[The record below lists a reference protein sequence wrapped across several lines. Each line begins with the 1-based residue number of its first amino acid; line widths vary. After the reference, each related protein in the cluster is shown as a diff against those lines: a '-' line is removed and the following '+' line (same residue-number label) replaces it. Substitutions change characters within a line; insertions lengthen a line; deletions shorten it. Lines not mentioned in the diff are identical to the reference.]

1 MTTAAPIYVNP
12 SGPGFKEFL
21 SSDTISVPGT
31 IALPTFTPGSVI
43 FAGAG
48 GVLAQDNANL
58 FWNAAAH
65 QLKVGTPAVVATQA
79 VGLLL
84 TNPTLSTNPVPEQY
98 SPVLVQQGHAW
109 SNALGVDKVIEFA
122 TQVETIESG
131 VGLATGNLHWY
142 YQYDSGGWGDIAFMD
157 ATGRLSVSVLAM
169 STFTAGSIPFVKAAA
184 IGDPPGLLT
193 EDNANLFWD
202 DTNNRL
208 GVGVAIPLAPL
219 HVQQTVTATGARKGI
234 IYTGAVNTNQTLS
247 TEISSVTLTT
257 AGREWATGAIGLQRE
272 VLITAPTYSFVGGS
286 TITNAATVAIAGAPA
301 KGANATITNT
311 HALLIEAGAVA
322 GAAYSYGLT
331 VNAQTGGG
339 TADYCAAFLGGLV
352 GVGVAVP
359 LNTLHVSGDLRVTGA
374 LGVYQGTAGGAFA
387 QYDVLYGDGATGS
400 GYFMPAVN
408 DTAAHAAVIGVAVTG
423 AGGITSG
430 FTFVTAG
437 IYKMNFNGGNPAI
450 GDLGKP
456 VYLSAVAGKVT
467 LTPPAPASGLVCVR
481 VGYVAGPTYGA
492 VACEVA
498 IHVGDTF
505 VV

>member
-31 IALPTFTPGSVI
+31 IALPTFTTGSVI
-43 FAGAG
+43 FAGAL

-58 FWNAAAH
+58 FWDDAAN

-208 GVGVAIPLAPL
+208 GIGVAVPLAPL
-219 HVQQTVTATGARKGI
+219 HVQQTITATGARKGI

-247 TEISSVTLTT
+247 TEIPSITITT
-257 AGREWATGAIGLQRE
+257 AGREWATGALALQRE

-286 TITNAATVAIAGAPA
+286 TITDAATVAISGAPVE
-301 KGANATITNT
+301 GANATLTNT
-311 HALLIEAGAVA
+311 HALLIEAGAVGTA
-322 GAAYSYGLT
+322 GISYGLT
-331 VNAQTGGG
+331 VNTQAGAGSN
-339 TADYCAAFLGGLV
+339 YCAAFLGGWV
-352 GVGVAVP
+352 GIGVAVP

-374 LGVYQGTAGGAFA
+374 LGVYAYTAGEAFA
-387 QYDVLYGDGATGS
+387 QYEVLYGDAAGGS
-400 GYFMPAVN
+400 GYFKKAVN
-408 DTAAHAAVIGVAVTG
+408 TAESTSRVVGVAVTG
-423 AGGITSG
+423 AGGA
-430 FTFVTAG
+430 TAG
-437 IYKMNFNGGNPAI
+437 FMLVMAGVYKMKFTGGNPVV

-456 VYLSAVAGKVT
+456 VYLSAVAGSVT
-467 LTPPAPASGLVCVR
+467 LTAPVAAGSVVIR
-481 VGYVAGPTYGA
+481 VGYLVGYGA
-492 VACEVA
+492 ADSEVA
-498 IHVGDTF
+498 IHIGDTF
-505 VV
+505 QL